1 MKLAAAAQGER
12 DRVHMARCLE
22 LAAKH
27 RGRTSPNPIVG
38 CVIVDKRG
46 EVIAE
51 GAHAGPGKDHAER
64 AALRRIK
71 NTAPGATLYVNLEPC
86 NHHGRTPPCAP
97 LVRDS
102 GVARVVIGCVDPIR
116 AHSGGILVL
125 RKAKIAVTTGVLRE
139 ACERANLPFFTWARH
154 GRPAFTLKTAITLD
168 GKIATVAGESKWI
181 TGAAARDD
189 VMRLRNGH
197 DAVLVGLGTVLA
209 DDPRLTA
216 RMKGGRDPIRI
227 VLDRELRTPLSAALL
242 PRGAGP
248 RTIIVAAEG
257 ASAERAAALT
267 GAGAEVWFVAPDV
280 HGRPDL
286 VALAT
291 RLGTEGLTSVLVEGG
306 GQVHAAL
313 LAAKLAD
320 QLVVY
325 VAPKLVGGPARSWVG
340 GDGLAALAD
349 AHGFVF
355 DEHVAFIGG
364 DLRLTAVPRED
375 RGQPQDTR

>member
-1 MKLAAAAQGER
+1 MKLTAAQAER
-12 DRVHMARCLE
+12 DRAFMTRCLE

-64 AALRRIK
+64 AALRRIG
-71 NTAPGATLYVNLEPC
+71 NRAPGATLYVNLEPC

-102 GVARVVIGCVDPIR
+102 GVARVVIGCIDPIR
-116 AHSGGILVL
+116 DHSGGVLAL

-168 GKIATVAGESKWI
+168 GKIATVGGESQWI
-181 TGAAARDD
+181 TGAAARED

-197 DAVLVGLGTVLA
+197 DAILVGLGTVLA
-209 DDPRLTA
+209 DDPRLSA
-216 RMKGGRDPIRI
+216 RIKGGRDPIRI
-227 VLDRELRTPLSAALL
+227 VLDRELRTPPTAQLL
-242 PRGAGP
+242 PRGKGP
-248 RTIIVAAEG
+248 RTILVATATDDG
-257 ASAERAAALT
+257 NAAIHARAAALT
-267 GAGAEVWFVAPDV
+267 RAGAEVWFLPAAAP
-280 HGRPDL
+280 GARPDL
-286 VALAT
+286 GELA
-291 RLGTEGLTSVLVEGG
+291 RKLGAEGLTSVLVEGG
-306 GQVHAAL
+306 AHVHAAL
-313 LAAKLAD
+313 LAAGLAD

-325 VAPKLVGGPARSWVG
+325 VAPKVVGGPAPSWVG
-340 GDGLAALAD
+340 GEGIAALAD
-349 AHGFVF
+349 AHGFTF
-355 DEHVAFIGG
+355 DEQVAFLGG
-364 DLRLTAVPRED
+364 DLRLTALR
-375 RGQPQDTR
+375 